1 MPALAETQ
9 LPYLLRD
16 IQRGLVSP
24 RKPGESTASYYY
36 ELSILYCLPKRKL
49 VNCSMSKSQ
58 PLHNGVV

>member
-9 LPYLLRD
+9 LPFWLRD

-36 ELSILYCLPKRKL
+36 ELSILYCL
-49 VNCSMSKSQ
+49 SKEKIAQ
-58 PLHNGVV
+58 LFDV